1 MLLFKRL
8 ILFVIAVSLIVF
20 SITISGLNTDKV
32 MVDLYFM
39 TFELSLGFA
48 LILTLFMGL
57 LIGLLMALFSFHMP
71 LKSQIRK
78 LSRKNRKLLEQKR
91 LEFSSSEISND

>member
-1 MLLFKRL
+1 MLLLKRL
-8 ILFVIAVSLIVF
+8 TVFIVALVVIVI
-20 SITISGLNTDKV
+20 SITISGLNTEKV
-32 MVDLYFM
+32 VVDLYFM
-39 TFELSLGFA
+39 TFDISLGFA

-78 LSRKNRKLLEQKR
+78 LSRKLSRKNKQLLEEKR
-91 LEFSSSEISND
+91 IELSND